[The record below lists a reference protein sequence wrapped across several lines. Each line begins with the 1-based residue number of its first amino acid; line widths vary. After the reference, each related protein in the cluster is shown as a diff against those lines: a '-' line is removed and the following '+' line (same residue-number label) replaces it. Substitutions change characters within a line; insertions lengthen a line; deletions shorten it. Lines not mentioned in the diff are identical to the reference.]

1 MPVSKHDLS
10 MYPKATHDT
19 KRHIIKL
26 PERDKETEYKVEIY
40 VGKIMKADS
49 INRYTL
55 MGKFIEKKV
64 DGWGYSYLCF
74 ETTGGAMSTLVGGGR
89 RIVKIVKSGSKLV
102 SYNSR
107 LPIVVYTPI
116 EHSVC
121 YKIWNRSI
129 EEYTADRK

>member
-49 INRYTL
+49 INR
-55 MGKFIEKKV
+55 
-64 DGWGYSYLCF
+64 
-74 ETTGGAMSTLVGGGR
+74 
-89 RIVKIVKSGSKLV
+89 
-102 SYNSR
+102 
-107 LPIVVYTPI
+107 
-116 EHSVC
+116 
-121 YKIWNRSI
+121 
-129 EEYTADRK
+129 